1 MKECVFH
8 FEITYRLTM
17 MNDTILVYPYN
28 GSLYAYNVTDPSVA
42 EPVPPDN
49 VITGDGWENPR
60 LVTVVNGKLP
70 GPDIIVYEGQDVVV
84 HVKNG
89 MRSEGT
95 TIHWHGLPQVGTP
108 WMDGV
113 PYVTQCPILPGQSF
127 TYRFK
132 AEPKGTFWW
141 HSHVGTQRS
150 NGLFG
155 AFIIKERTETST
167 EDLILQIND
176 WNHDMYSDMEIIKD
190 KYRGYDGRIPWPTK
204 RSLDNSGLHISPI
217 HAGLINGRGRYYDTN
232 GTDNGAPLT
241 IFNVMLGTKYRFR
254 VIGTS
259 STNSFR
265 VSVDGHTLTVVASDG
280 YDLDPVDV
288 ESFVINPGE
297 RFDFEIMANQPVG
310 NYWIRGITLEKGQ
323 NHRADAILH
332 YINAPASQ
340 PQTSRQL
347 CTATKP
353 CTVLNC
359 PFTYY
364 PENYTECVK
373 LDKLKSAPSGKP
385 APIFEPGR
393 SKEYFLNFGFPPSVN
408 GRSFDT
414 PDVNPLLQP
423 KEWSSPCTSPQCGD
437 DHLCKC
443 THALEIG
450 NNDTVQ
456 IVFFNMG
463 RGKGASHPIHMHGHS
478 FYVLKMGYGQYNST
492 TAEIIGD
499 NPDIN
504 CTGPGKDSKK
514 SFCTNATWRN
524 SSWLNGNVPNIEL
537 NHPLQKD
544 TIIVPT
550 GGYVVLR
557 IKADNPGLWNMHC
570 HIEPHLLG
578 GMQMLIN
585 ESFAD
590 IPKAPDW
597 IPDCFSYPASPY
609 RMGLIKN
616 CQTNQSNQNDALP
629 VGQVTT
635 ENHPGLLIAILVMQ
649 IIMMLVVSF
658 ACFRQRN
665 YSTCAVCK
673 GHDEPGISL
682 EQQ

>member
-1 MKECVFH
+1 
-8 FEITYRLTM
+8 M

-42 EPVPPDN
+42 EPVPPEN

-127 TYRFK
+127 TYLFK
-132 AEPKGTFWW
+132 AESKGTYWW
-141 HSHVGTQRS
+141 HSHVGTQRT

-241 IFNVMLGTKYRFR
+241 IFNVKLGTKYRFR

-332 YINAPASQ
+332 YINASTSQ
-340 PQTSRQL
+340 PQTSRHV
-347 CTATKP
+347 CTATKH
-353 CTVLNC
+353 
-359 PFTYY
+359 
-364 PENYTECVK
+364 
-373 LDKLKSAPSGKP
+373 A
-385 APIFEPGR
+385 
-393 SKEYFLNFGFPPSVN
+393 
-408 GRSFDT
+408 
-414 PDVNPLLQP
+414 
-423 KEWSSPCTSPQCGD
+423 
-437 DHLCKC
+437 KC
-443 THALEIG
+443 
-450 NNDTVQ
+450 
-456 IVFFNMG
+456 
-463 RGKGASHPIHMHGHS
+463 
-478 FYVLKMGYGQYNST
+478 
-492 TAEIIGD
+492 
-499 NPDIN
+499 
-504 CTGPGKDSKK
+504 
-514 SFCTNATWRN
+514 
-524 SSWLNGNVPNIEL
+524 
-537 NHPLQKD
+537 
-544 TIIVPT
+544 
-550 GGYVVLR
+550 
-557 IKADNPGLWNMHC
+557 
-570 HIEPHLLG
+570 
-578 GMQMLIN
+578 
-585 ESFAD
+585 
-590 IPKAPDW
+590 
-597 IPDCFSYPASPY
+597 
-609 RMGLIKN
+609 
-616 CQTNQSNQNDALP
+616 
-629 VGQVTT
+629 
-635 ENHPGLLIAILVMQ
+635 
-649 IIMMLVVSF
+649 
-658 ACFRQRN
+658 
-665 YSTCAVCK
+665 
-673 GHDEPGISL
+673 
-682 EQQ
+682 